1 MGEKTERP
9 AGFQLVGDPHNPEAE
24 GSPGSAAHGSLPPI
38 TFGAFVLSLSSSAAI
53 HLGAAAPEGVEGEE
67 KPEPNLAL
75 ARQVIDILEM
85 LQIRTRGNLA
95 EDEQK
100 LLDGV
105 VHDLHLRFVEARKR
119 QG

>member
-1 MGEKTERP
+1 MGERSEGPR
-9 AGFQLVGDPHNPEAE
+9 GFQLVGDPHDPGAE
-24 GSPGSAAHGSLPPI
+24 GSSGPAAHGSLPPI
-38 TFGAFVLSLSSSAAI
+38 TFGAFVLSLSTSAAI
-53 HLGAAAPEGVEGEE
+53 HLGTAAPEGVGAEE
-67 KPEPNLAL
+67 TPEPNLSL

-85 LQIRTRGNLA
+85 LQTKTRGNLA